1 MPGIRYPSMINGVPV
16 VTAPAAI
23 DAVTAQKLRLVL
35 LEAAANGHATIVV
48 DLTGTRSCDS
58 SALSVLAAAH
68 RRALDEGGGLLL
80 VLPGGGPV
88 TRVLDLTTLNRFF
101 PCFTSLDKA
110 LAAPRPGRPRQPML
124 KTSVTASE
132 SGPVIILAGEADLT
146 TAGQLSALIT
156 GQLADG
162 TPHLT
167 IDVSR
172 LRFAD
177 SQAIQTLALAAKT
190 LNQRGGALV
199 LLDPQQVVAR
209 ALALIGADR
218 MITIRT
224 KPHTMPGPQGSEAGD
239 R

>member
-1 MPGIRYPSMINGVPV
+1 MINGVPV
-16 VTAPAAI
+16 VTAPAEI
-23 DAVTAQKLRLVL
+23 DDFTAEKLRLVL

-68 RRALDEGGGLLL
+68 TRALDEGGELLL

-88 TRVLDLTTLNRFF
+88 TRALDLTTLNRFF
-101 PCFTSLDKA
+101 RCFTSLDQA
-110 LAAPRPGRPRQPML
+110 LAARPRQPML
-124 KTSVTASE
+124 KASVTASE

-162 TPHLT
+162 ISHLT

-209 ALALIGADR
+209 ALALVGADR

-224 KPHTMPGPQGSEAGD
+224 KPHTRPGPQVSEAGD
-239 R
+239 P